1 MLYTEGNLT
10 VEDAA
15 MRRIARSKV
24 RAALCSCETKTE
36 TLLDSL
42 VGKLDS
48 SANSKLTVDHL
59 LNLVEQHPQ
68 LQTEMAVIRRYTD
81 AYPEL
86 ADTVSLARQRIQIRA
101 RRRLESALAPFEF
114 RRRFQF
120 TKGLPA

>member
-1 MLYTEGNLT
+1 MLYTEGNLS
-10 VEDAA
+10 VENAA

-42 VGKLDS
+42 VGNLDS
-48 SANSKLTVDHL
+48 SANSKLTVDYL
-59 LNLVEQHPQ
+59 LDLVEQHPQ
-68 LQTEMAVIRRYTD
+68 MQTETALIRRYTD
-81 AYPEL
+81 TYPEL
-86 ADTVSLARQRIQIRA
+86 ADTVSAARHRIQIRA

-114 RRRFQF
+114 RRGFQF

>member
-10 VEDAA
+10 AEDAA

-24 RAALCSCETKTE
+24 RAALCSVETKTQM
-36 TLLDSL
+36 LLDSL
-42 VGKLDS
+42 VGKMSQPVS
-48 SANSKLTVDHL
+48 SNLTVDRI

-68 LQTEMAVIRRYTD
+68 LLSEAAVIRRYTD

-86 ADTVSLARQRIQIRA
+86 TETVSAARQNIQTRA

-114 RRRFQF
+114 QHRFRF
-120 TKGLPA
+120 TKGLRC